1 MEMMD
6 VYEVE
11 VIMSD
16 LMRQIEDLAY
26 RVSSIEDSVAELN
39 AYKEEGEVDA

>member
-1 MEMMD
+1 MMD